1 MLLSRTTLLQE
12 GEDDEDITANDKT
25 TATTLHKLRTHAHAR
40 KLNYQVNSL
49 LVVEVNSYLND
60 VLKHGDN
67 FIMLKCLGVEPA
79 WSGDGNKTIKVVG
92 PKGIS

>member
-1 MLLSRTTLLQE
+1 
-12 GEDDEDITANDKT
+12 
-25 TATTLHKLRTHAHAR
+25 
-40 KLNYQVNSL
+40 L